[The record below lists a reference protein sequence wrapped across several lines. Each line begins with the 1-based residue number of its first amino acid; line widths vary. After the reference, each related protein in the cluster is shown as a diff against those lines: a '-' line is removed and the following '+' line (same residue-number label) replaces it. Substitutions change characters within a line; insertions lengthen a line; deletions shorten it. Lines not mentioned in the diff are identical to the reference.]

1 MTAENKTKLLYLLI
15 KAWHRLEQNYCRL
28 INTMAMNRQRANSYC
43 KYNKKGWY
51 LTNGNPLLINP
62 KYYDADIITL
72 QAGFILHRDE
82 EVVAKGISVSPCIF
96 FVYSGIKGIL
106 FG

>member
-1 MTAENKTKLLYLLI
+1 
-15 KAWHRLEQNYCRL
+15 
-28 INTMAMNRQRANSYC
+28 MNRQRANSYC

-72 QAGFILHRDE
+72 QTGFILHRDE
-82 EVVAKGISVSPCIF
+82 EVVAKGISVSPCNFLF
-96 FVYSGIKGIL
+96 FNSGIKGIL